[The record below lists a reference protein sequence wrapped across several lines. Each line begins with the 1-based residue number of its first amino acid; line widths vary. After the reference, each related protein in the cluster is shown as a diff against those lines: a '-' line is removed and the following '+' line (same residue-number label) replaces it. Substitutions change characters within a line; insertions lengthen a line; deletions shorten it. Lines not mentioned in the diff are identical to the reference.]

1 MDDGR
6 LNKKVYKWALRVS
19 DNNCRNWCFRVRK
32 MCKESQ
38 MEHLFSGVDFSVVN
52 KGYVVASIQDSI
64 HHKFLSKWSTDV
76 NRDIS
81 QTRTGRNK
89 LRTYKQFKKIY
100 RTECYAT
107 MFLPFKRL
115 LNLGVA
121 LRH

>member
-1 MDDGR
+1 M
-6 LNKKVYKWALRVS
+6 
-19 DNNCRNWCFRVRK
+19 
-32 MCKESQ
+32 
-38 MEHLFSGVDFSVVN
+38 
-52 KGYVVASIQDSI
+52 VASIQDSI

-81 QTRTGRNK
+81 QTRTGPNK
-89 LRTYKQFKKIY
+89 LRTYKQFKQIY

-107 MFLPFKRL
+107 MILPFKRL